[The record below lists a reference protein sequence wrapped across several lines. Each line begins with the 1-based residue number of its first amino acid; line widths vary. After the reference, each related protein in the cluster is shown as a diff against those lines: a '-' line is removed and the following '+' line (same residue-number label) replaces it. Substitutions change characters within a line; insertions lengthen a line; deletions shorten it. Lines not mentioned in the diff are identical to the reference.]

1 MLWRLLKRKMGQTAE
16 QETDRLACTGRFERR
31 ATRRR
36 LNHSAGQSQ
45 TEAALQTRAAHRA
58 PEWRHSKMEAA
69 AGTVQS
75 APAWRLYAGNG
86 TYSNT
91 RLAATCELSSCAPK
105 PQLNRSRH
113 KIKKMI
119 SDAAIS
125 AANLDVEKAE
135 QELKS
140 LSEALDRVKVRSL

>member
-1 MLWRLLKRKMGQTAE
+1 MRRMAQTAE
-16 QETDRLACTGRFERR
+16 KETDGRACTGRFGRR

-45 TEAALQTRAAHRA
+45 SEAVLQVRTAHRA
-58 PEWRHSKMEAA
+58 PVWRHPKMEAA
-69 AGTVQS
+69 AGS
-75 APAWRLYAGNG
+75 AQDAHDWRLYAGNG

-91 RLAATCELSSCAPK
+91 RLAASRELSSRAPK
-105 PQLNRSRH
+105 SQLKHSCH

-119 SDAAIS
+119 SDAAIT
-125 AANLDVEKAE
+125 AANTDVEKAE

-140 LSEALDRVKVRSL
+140 LSEALDNMKVRSCL

>member
-1 MLWRLLKRKMGQTAE
+1 MRRMAQTAE
-16 QETDRLACTGRFERR
+16 KETDGLACTGRFGRR

-36 LNHSAGQSQ
+36 LNHSTGQSQ
-45 TEAALQTRAAHRA
+45 SEAALQTRAAHRA
-58 PEWRHSKMEAA
+58 PEWRHPKMEAA
-69 AGTVQS
+69 AGPEQG
-75 APAWRLYAGNG
+75 APEWRLYAGNG

-91 RLAATCELSSCAPK
+91 RLAASRELSSCAPK
-105 PQLNRSRH
+105 PQLNHSRH

-140 LSEALDRVKVRSL
+140 LSEALDNMKVRSL